1 MYPLA
6 VAADLLDFSP
16 DALRKK
22 AARGT
27 APVQAISPADPRNPL
42 AVWLFD
48 AENVDLTAGSTS
60 QSAVWIQTDDKDLA
74 IDRASPSDLADRY
87 REQLELR
94 TAEAFAEREARL
106 VAEREIVVRERDA
119 ARTELDRVRHTVTA
133 FMSAIF
139 DEHPGDPRE
148 VR

>member
-6 VAADLLDFSP
+6 VAADLLDSSP

-27 APVQAISPADPRNPL
+27 AQVQACSPADPRNPL

-48 AENVDLTAGSTS
+48 AEDVDRTAGSTS
-60 QSAVWIQTDDKDLA
+60 RSAVWLQTDDRDLA
-74 IDRASPSDLADRY
+74 IDRISPSDLADRY

-106 VAEREIVVRERDA
+106 VAEREVVARERDA
-119 ARTELDRVRHTVTA
+119 ARTELERVRHTVTA
-133 FMSAIF
+133 FMTAMF
-139 DEHPGDPRE
+139 AEHPGYARE
-148 VR
+148 EL